1 MSSIWED
8 FEIDCTEYL
17 NRKFG
22 EYASFKHEGGSD
34 STVPDIKVKTKSGST
49 FYIDAKHSPAQCG
62 QFVLLPDIASGT
74 FNYSQQNSNRINAY
88 AVKIMEHMNA
98 QFDEFKEAGTA
109 GKEIIMNNGSDIFT
123 NWIIDTYRNKGTRY
137 FITNNYTI
145 LPIERFSEYFYVTAK
160 YRIKRSG
167 SSDVGKSNISSVLSY
182 IRSHNYV
189 IKSTREEGGKLFV
202 ASTQTL
208 HNQRFILSG
217 YEYMFSLRDSEYE
230 IRKLSNTFNANVIFS
245 INLKN
250 TKKGIDSN
258 EFTQALK

>member
-1 MSSIWED
+1 MAIWQD
-8 FEIDCTEYL
+8 FEVECTKYL
-17 NRKFG
+17 NDNFG
-22 EYASFKHEGGSD
+22 LYARFIHEGGSD
-34 STVPDIKVKTKSGST
+34 STVPDIRVETKIGKR

-62 QFVLLPDIASGT
+62 QFVLLPNVSARCFD
-74 FNYSQQNSNRINAY
+74 YSKLNSTSITPS
-88 AVKIMEHMNA
+88 VQLIIDHMNRDFEA
-98 QFDEFKEAGTA
+98 YKEAGTA

-167 SSDVGKSNISSVLSY
+167 SSDAGKSNISNVLSY
-182 IRSHNYV
+182 IRSHDYV

-202 ASTQTL
+202 ASTQSL
-208 HNQRFILSG
+208 HNQRFILRG